1 MYFVD
6 ANVLTQAFT
15 ENLNQENCRKILF
28 SECVTNMLCLI
39 EAFSMIQLIKK
50 DKLSALQL
58 IKSLFK
64 TNCNIVDLDK
74 NLLFETFR
82 RIDKTNLDISDLI
95 HYTTAL
101 INNCSEIVS
110 YDKDFDGLEI
120 KRIEP

>member
-28 SECVTNMLCLI
+28 SECVTNMFCLI

-74 NLLFETFR
+74 NLLLETFR

>member
-15 ENLNQENCRKILF
+15 ENPNQENCRKILF
-28 SECVTNMLCLI
+28 SECVTNTLCLI
-39 EAFSMIQLIKK
+39 EAFSIIYLIKK
-50 DKLSALQL
+50 DKIYATNC

-64 TNCNIVDLDK
+64 TNCIIVDLDR
-74 NLLFETFR
+74 NLLFESFKR
-82 RIDKTNLDISDLI
+82 MDKTHLDIFDLI

-101 INNCSEIVS
+101 INNCSEFVS